1 MSDTSPSLRSLIL
14 GPGLCL
20 AVIVAMS
27 LENRQ
32 YHDEADI
39 EPFHVKAALA
49 VERIPLVI
57 APWMGQEIPLTED
70 ERRILSPNAYR
81 CIKFVDTRAAALD
94 DPSRQVLLMVAQCR
108 RAGQMNGHYPPECY
122 PSRGY
127 MPVGSDQR
135 RSWVVNGTV
144 IDGMEYAYERREA
157 GRAVRTSVYN
167 FMVLPNQGI
176 RADMK
181 AINESA
187 EDYQQR
193 YYGAAQ
199 FQVVFA
205 GALAEAGSRG
215 ERDKIFAEL
224 MNPCLGVIQTLSE
237 GAIEHE

>member
-1 MSDTSPSLRSLIL
+1 MPESSISFRSLLL

-20 AVIVAMS
+20 LVISSMS
-27 LENRQ
+27 LENRR
-32 YHDEADI
+32 YHNEADI
-39 EPFHVKAALA
+39 EPFHQKAAQA
-49 VERIPLVI
+49 IEQIPLVI
-57 APWMGQEIPLTED
+57 APWMGTEKPLSAD
-70 ERRILSPNAYR
+70 ERRILNPNAYR
-81 CIKFVDTRAAALD
+81 CIEFSDTRAAALT
-94 DPSRQVLLMVAQCR
+94 DPSRRVLLMVAQCR

-127 MPVGSDQR
+127 MPAANDHPRTWTVGNRQ
-135 RSWVVNGTV
+135 
-144 IDGMEYAYERREA
+144 IDGMEYVFERREG
-157 GRAVRTSVYN
+157 GRVARTAVYN

-205 GALAEAGSRG
+205 GALAEANARG
-215 ERDKIFAEL
+215 ERDAIFQEL
-224 MNPCLGVIQTLSE
+224 MIPCLGVIQTLSE